1 MELPLIIS
9 AALLG
14 LAGAPHCAAM
24 CSAPCAAATG
34 PGQGHA
40 LLFHAARLGSYAA
53 VGALVAS
60 SVAVLAGWSQ
70 LSPALR
76 PLWVLLHVAA
86 LALGL
91 WLLVRAQQPAWMARL
106 GVVPRPVA
114 AANWAPVQGPV
125 PAAGPA
131 LAAPAGPSRQL
142 ALVSRQR
149 PRAFSQRALV
159 SRQRPQAFSQRA
171 LVAGSLW
178 AAWPCGLL
186 QSALLVAALG
196 SSPATGAM
204 AMAAFALASAP
215 GLVLGPWAWKRLM
228 RGSGA
233 AARERMAV
241 RAGGGLLAAASVW
254 ALGHGVWQEVAA
266 FCGLA

>member
-34 PGQGHA
+34 PGQGNA
-40 LLFHAARLGSYAA
+40 VLFHAARLGSYAA

-131 LAAPAGPSRQL
+131 LAAPALAAPAGPSR
-142 ALVSRQR
+142 
-149 PRAFSQRALV
+149 QRALV

-196 SSPATGAM
+196 SSPATGAL
-204 AMAAFALASAP
+204 AMSAFALASAP
-215 GLVLGPWAWKRLM
+215 GLVLGPWAWQRLM

>member
-1 MELPLIIS
+1 MELPLIVS
-9 AALLG
+9 ASLLG

-34 PGQGHA
+34 GRRANTVVFQ
-40 LLFHAARLGSYAA
+40 LARVASYATA
-53 VGALVAS
+53 GALVAH

-91 WLLVRAQQPAWMARL
+91 WLLVRARQPDWMARL
-106 GVVPRPVA
+106 GKGVGTEVGAPA
-114 AANWAPVQGPV
+114 AAAPGWARVH
-125 PAAGPA
+125 GPA
-131 LAAPAGPSRQL
+131 RAA
-142 ALVSRQR
+142 
-149 PRAFSQRALV
+149 
-159 SRQRPQAFSQRA
+159 
-171 LVAGSLW
+171 VAGGLW
-178 AAWPCGLL
+178 VAWPCGLL

-196 SSPATGAM
+196 SSATTGAL
-204 AMAAFALASAP
+204 AMGGFALASAP
-215 GLVLGPWAWKRLM
+215 GLVLGPWAWKRLLQ
-228 RGSGA
+228 GGQA
-233 AARERMAV
+233 AARERLAV
-241 RAGGGLLAAASVW
+241 RAAGGLMAVASLW

>member
-1 MELPLIIS
+1 VELPLIIS

-34 PGQGHA
+34 PGPGNA
-40 LLFHAARLGSYAA
+40 ALFHLARLGSYAA

-114 AANWAPVQGPV
+114 AASWAPVQGPV

-131 LAAPAGPSRQL
+131 LAAPALAAPAGPSR
-142 ALVSRQR
+142 
-149 PRAFSQRALV
+149 
-159 SRQRPQAFSQRA
+159 QRA

-196 SSPATGAM
+196 SSPATGAV
-204 AMAAFALASAP
+204 AMGAFALASAP
-215 GLVLGPWAWKRLM
+215 GLVLGPWAWQRLM

>member
-34 PGQGHA
+34 PGPRNA
-40 LLFHAARLGSYAA
+40 ALFHLARLGSYAA

-114 AANWAPVQGPV
+114 AASWAPLQGPV
-125 PAAGPA
+125 PAAGPP
-131 LAAPAGPSRQL
+131 LAAPAGPSRQ
-142 ALVSRQR
+142 
-149 PRAFSQRALV
+149 RALV
-159 SRQRPQAFSQRA
+159 SRHRPQAFSQRA

-178 AAWPCGLL
+178 AVWPCGLL

-196 SSPATGAM
+196 SSPATGAL

-215 GLVLGPWAWKRLM
+215 GLVLGPWTWQRLM